1 METFA
6 PSFFM
11 KNQMEELSKGVY
23 RHYKGNLYEV
33 LGIAIHSESLEKMVL
48 YKPLYESNE
57 FPGAMWVR
65 PLSMFL
71 EKVMVNGIEV
81 PRFEKTEL

>member
-6 PSFFM
+6 PSFFK

-33 LGIAIHSESLEKMVL
+33 LGIAIHSENLEKMVL

-57 FPGAMWVR
+57 FPCAMWVR
-65 PLSMFL
+65 PLNMFL
-71 EKVMVNGIEV
+71 EKVMVDVVEI
-81 PRFEKTEL
+81 PRFKKTEL